1 MRIEDEIKLTF
12 DDVLIR
18 PKRSTL
24 VSRSEVQ
31 LIRELKFKH
40 TSLTWTG
47 VPIISANMDT
57 TGTFETAVSL
67 QKHNIITAIHKFYT
81 IDDWKKSINELD
93 PNFIAVTVGQSNED
107 LNLAKEIFK
116 LIDSLDS

>member
-31 LIRELKFKH
+31 LERKLKFKH
-40 TSLTWTG
+40 TS
-47 VPIISANMDT
+47 
-57 TGTFETAVSL
+57 
-67 QKHNIITAIHKFYT
+67 
-81 IDDWKKSINELD
+81 
-93 PNFIAVTVGQSNED
+93 
-107 LNLAKEIFK
+107 
-116 LIDSLDS
+116 